1 MTKMMTDIEIAKKIV
16 KDQQKH
22 RDDNFHLFKESQ
34 EKMKRRKDDIAERLE
49 KNKYV

>member
-1 MTKMMTDIEIAKKIV
+1 MTDIEIAKKIV

-22 RDDNFHLFKESQ
+22 RDDHAHLFRENQ
-34 EKMKRRKDDIAERLE
+34 EEMKKKKDDIAERLK